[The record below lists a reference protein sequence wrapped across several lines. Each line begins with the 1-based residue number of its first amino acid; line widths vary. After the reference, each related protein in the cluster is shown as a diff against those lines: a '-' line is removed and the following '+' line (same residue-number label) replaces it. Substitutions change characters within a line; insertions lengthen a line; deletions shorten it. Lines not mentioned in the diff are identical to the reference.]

1 MDAMKCK
8 MLTKWSLLQVNEAA
22 KVLHEYNNR
31 LSAEMED
38 RKKLTTMLKDFQAE
52 QRDLMAQAEQR
63 LQVILTTVSSLF
75 PSFLQYFICVANSVI
90 HAVSAL

>member
-1 MDAMKCK
+1 MFNWKIV
-8 MLTKWSLLQVNEAA
+8 SSFQVNEAA

-63 LQVILTTVSSLF
+63 LKVMLRRKCCAIVALHIPFAFIQL
-75 PSFLQYFICVANSVI
+75 PSFFQFVW
-90 HAVSAL
+90 